1 MPLLNMGM
9 QKMEKEQA
17 LLSWLAFLSVCCFE
31 SVMITK
37 TKQVSSDKGI
47 LKLTEG
53 LKEPP
58 SEFPALT
65 MAKMAVSTHLQDG
78 QVGNFIFF
86 GFLLQ
91 YFVFLLLRAVYIY
104 HYLIWFCLCGYLVE
118 MIRLLTAV

>member
-17 LLSWLAFLSVCCFE
+17 LLSWLACSSVCCFE

-47 LKLTEG
+47 PKLAEG

-58 SEFPALT
+58 SEFPTLT
-65 MAKMAVSTHLQDG
+65 MAKMAVSTYLQDG
-78 QVGNFIFF
+78 QVGHFIFF
-86 GFLLQ
+86 GFFLE

-104 HYLIWFCLCGYLVE
+104 HYLIWFRLCGYLAE
-118 MIRLLTAV
+118 MVRLLVAV